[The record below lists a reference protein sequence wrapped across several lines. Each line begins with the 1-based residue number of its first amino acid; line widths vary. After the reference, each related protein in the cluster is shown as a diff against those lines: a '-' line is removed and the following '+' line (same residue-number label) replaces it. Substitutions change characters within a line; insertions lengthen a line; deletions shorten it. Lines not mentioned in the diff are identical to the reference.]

1 MLSRL
6 SFKDVLTVFFG
17 LNFNVEKRANVH
29 NFKKTTFAQIIK
41 MNPKHLP
48 QSILKNLGIE
58 NLNEMQEVA
67 QDAILHDNNIL
78 LLSPTGSGKTLA
90 FLLPVLEL
98 LNPEFLSVQCLI
110 LVPSREL
117 GLQIEQVWKKM
128 GTDYKINV
136 CYGGH
141 SIDTEIKNL
150 SNPPAVLIGTPG
162 RIADHIER
170 GTFRLDKIQTMVLDE
185 FDKSLQ
191 LGFHEQMSFII
202 GKLPKLNKRVLVS
215 ATSDIE
221 IPKYTRVINPTIL
234 DFIPEED
241 EAASNLSM
249 KMVVSKDKDKLT
261 SLFNLI
267 CSLKSEAAIVFCNH
281 RDAAERISDTL
292 NEKGIYATYYHG
304 GMDQDER
311 ERALIQFRNGSMSYL
326 ITTDLAARGLD
337 IPEMNHVIHY
347 HLPSKA
353 DEFTHR
359 NGRTARML
367 ASGTAYIVVNDSEK
381 KMDYID
387 YSIPVLNV
395 EAPKSL
401 PKPPQY
407 QTIYISGGKKNKLN
421 KIDIVGFF
429 SQKGKLEKGDL
440 GLIEVKDFISFA
452 AVKFN
457 KVKDLLHVIKDEKM
471 KGKKFKIE
479 VARKVIKKVEE

>member
-1 MLSRL
+1 MISTIEKQ
-6 SFKDVLTVFFG
+6 STI
-17 LNFNVEKRANVH
+17 FNYLC
-29 NFKKTTFAQIIK
+29 K
-41 MNPKHLP
+41 MNKKHH
-48 QSILKNLGIE
+48 SNNILLNLGIE
-58 NLNEMQEVA
+58 SLNEMQEVA
-67 QDAILHDNNIL
+67 QDAILNDNNIL

-90 FLLPVLEL
+90 FLLPILEML
-98 LNPEFLSVQCLI
+98 QPEILSVQCLI

-128 GTDYKINV
+128 GTDYKVNV

-162 RIADHIER
+162 RIADHIDR
-170 GTFRLDKIQTMVLDE
+170 GTFRLDKIQTLILDE

-202 GKLPKLNKRVLVS
+202 GKLSKLSKRVLVS

-221 IPKYTRVINPTIL
+221 IPKYTRVVNPTIL
-234 DFIPEED
+234 DFIPTVED
-241 EAASNLSM
+241 NESNLAT
-249 KMVVSKDKDKLT
+249 KLVVSKEKDKLG
-261 SLFNLI
+261 SLFSLI
-267 CSLKSEAAIVFCNH
+267 CSLKSQSAIVFCNH

-292 NEKGIYATYYHG
+292 CEKGIYATYYHG
-304 GMDQDER
+304 GMDQEER
-311 ERALIQFRNGSMSYL
+311 ERALIQFRNGSVSYL

-337 IPEMNHVIHY
+337 IPEMKHVIHY
-347 HLPSKA
+347 HLPLKE

-359 NGRTARML
+359 NGRTARMQ
-367 ASGTAYIVVNDSEK
+367 ATGTAYVIVHESEK
-381 KMDYID
+381 KMDYLD
-387 YSIPVLNV
+387 YGMEVLAVDKAN
-395 EAPKSL
+395 AL
-401 PKPPQY
+401 PKPPEF

-429 SQKGKLEKGDL
+429 SQKGNLEKGDL

-457 KVKDLLHVIKDEKM
+457 KVKDLLLAIKEEKM

-479 VARKVIKKVEE
+479 VARKVIKKEEE

>member
-1 MLSRL
+1 MKNHHPKNILS
-6 SFKDVLTVFFG
+6 
-17 LNFNVEKRANVH
+17 
-29 NFKKTTFAQIIK
+29 
-41 MNPKHLP
+41 
-48 QSILKNLGIE
+48 NLGFDS
-58 NLNEMQEVA
+58 LNEMQYAAHE
-67 QDAILHDNNIL
+67 AILNDNNVL

-90 FLLPVLEL
+90 FLMPVLEML
-98 LNPEFLSVQCLI
+98 QPEILSVQCLI

-128 GTDYKINV
+128 GTPYKVNV

-141 SIDTEIKNL
+141 SMETEMKNL
-150 SNPPAVLIGTPG
+150 STPPAVLIGTPG

-170 GTFRLDKIQTMVLDE
+170 ESFRLDKIQTLILDE

-202 GKLPKLNKRVLVS
+202 GRLGRVNKRVLVS

-221 IPKYTRVINPTIL
+221 IPKYTGVVNPTVL

-241 EAASNLSM
+241 EKSTNLSTQL
-249 KMVVSKDKDKLT
+249 VISKDKDKLNT
-261 SLFNLI
+261 LFQLL
-267 CSLKSEAAIVFCNH
+267 CSLKSESAIVFCNH

-292 NEKGIYATYYHG
+292 NEKGIYSTYYHG
-304 GMDQDER
+304 GMDQEER
-311 ERALIQFRNGSMSYL
+311 ERALIQFRNGSISYL

-347 HLPSKA
+347 HLPLKE

-359 NGRTARML
+359 NGRTARMT
-367 ASGTAYIVVNDSEK
+367 ATGTAYIIAHESEK
-381 KMDYID
+381 KMDYVD
-387 YSIPVLNV
+387 YETLEVFSV
-395 EAPKSL
+395 ENAKSL
-401 PKPPQY
+401 PKPPQF

-440 GLIEVKDFISFA
+440 GLIEVKDFVSFA
-452 AVKFN
+452 AVKFS
-457 KVKDLLHVIKDEKM
+457 KVKDLLHHIKDEKM
-471 KGKKFKIE
+471 KGKKYKIQ
-479 VARKVIKKVEE
+479 VARNVIKKVEE

>member
-1 MLSRL
+1 M
-6 SFKDVLTVFFG
+6 
-17 LNFNVEKRANVH
+17 N
-29 NFKKTTFAQIIK
+29 KKLHS
-41 MNPKHLP
+41 NN
-48 QSILKNLGIE
+48 ILLNLGIE
-58 NLNEMQEVA
+58 SLNEMQEAA
-67 QDAILHDNNIL
+67 QETILNENNVL

-90 FLLPVLEL
+90 FLMPVLEML
-98 LNPEFLSVQCLI
+98 QPEILSVQCLI

-128 GTDYKINV
+128 GTDYKVNV

-170 GTFRLDKIQTMVLDE
+170 ETFRLDKIQTLILDE

-202 GKLPKLNKRVLVS
+202 GKLSKVNKRVLVS

-221 IPKYTRVINPTIL
+221 IPKYTRVVNPTIL
-234 DFIPEED
+234 DFIPETE
-241 EAASNLSM
+241 EESNLSV
-249 KMVVSKDKDKLT
+249 KLVISKEKDKLNT
-261 SLFNLI
+261 LFQLI
-267 CSLKSEAAIVFCNH
+267 CSLKSESAIVFCNH

-292 NEKGIYATYYHG
+292 NEKGIYSTYYHG
-304 GMDQDER
+304 GMDQEER
-311 ERALIQFRNGSMSYL
+311 ERALIQFRNGSVSYL

-347 HLPSKA
+347 HLPLKE

-359 NGRTARML
+359 NGRTARMT
-367 ASGTAYIVVNDSEK
+367 ATGTAYVIAHESEK
-381 KMDYID
+381 KMDYLD
-387 YSIPVLNV
+387 YENTAVLSV
-395 EAPKSL
+395 ENEKSL
-401 PKPPQY
+401 PKPPHF

-452 AVKFN
+452 AVKFS
-457 KVKDLLHVIKDEKM
+457 KVKDLLDLIKDEKM
-471 KGKKFKIE
+471 KGKKYKIQ
-479 VARKVIKKVEE
+479 VARNVIKKVEE

>member
-1 MLSRL
+1 M
-6 SFKDVLTVFFG
+6 K
-17 LNFNVEKRANVH
+17 N
-29 NFKKTTFAQIIK
+29 
-41 MNPKHLP
+41 KHHSNNL
-48 QSILKNLGIE
+48 LLNLGIE
-58 NLNEMQEVA
+58 SLNEMQIAA
-67 QDAILHDNNIL
+67 QETILNDTNVL

-90 FLLPVLEL
+90 FLLPIFETLE
-98 LNPEFLSVQCLI
+98 PEIAGVQCLI

-128 GTDYKINV
+128 GTDYKVNV

-141 SIDTEIKNL
+141 SIETEIKNL

-162 RIADHIER
+162 RIADHIDR
-170 GTFRLDKIQTMVLDE
+170 TTFKTDKIQTLILDE

-202 GKLPKLNKRVLVS
+202 GKLAKVNKRVLVS
-215 ATSDIE
+215 ATSGIE
-221 IPKYTRVINPTIL
+221 IPKYTRVVNPTVL
-234 DFIPEED
+234 DFIPSEE
-241 EAASNLSM
+241 EKVNLTM
-249 KMVVSKDKDKLT
+249 KMVVSKEKDKIG

-267 CSLKSEAAIVFCNH
+267 CSLKSQSALIFCNH
-281 RDAAERISDTL
+281 RDAAERISETL

-311 ERALIQFRNGSMSYL
+311 ERALIQFRNGSVSYL

-337 IPEMNHVIHY
+337 IPEMKHVIHY
-347 HLPSKA
+347 HLPSKE

-367 ASGTAYIVVNDSEK
+367 ATGTAYILIHESEK

-387 YSIPVLNV
+387 YNMPVLKV
-395 EAPKSL
+395 DTATTL
-401 PKPPQY
+401 PKPPEF

-452 AVKFN
+452 AVKSK
-457 KVKDLLHVIKDEKM
+457 KVKDLLTAIRDEKM

-479 VARKVIKKVEE
+479 VARKVIKKEE

>member
-1 MLSRL
+1 MY
-6 SFKDVLTVFFG
+6 K
-17 LNFNVEKRANVH
+17 
-29 NFKKTTFAQIIK
+29 
-41 MNPKHLP
+41 NPHSTNL
-48 QSILKNLGIE
+48 LLNLGIE
-58 NLNEMQEVA
+58 SLNEMQEMA
-67 QDAILHDNNIL
+67 QDAILNDANVL

-90 FLLPVLEL
+90 FLLPIFEMLQDDGKE
-98 LNPEFLSVQCLI
+98 VQCLI

-128 GTDYKINV
+128 GTDYKVNV

-141 SIDTEIKNL
+141 SIETEIKNL
-150 SNPPAVLIGTPG
+150 SNPPAILIGTPG
-162 RIADHIER
+162 RIADHIDR
-170 GTFRLDKIQTMVLDE
+170 GTFSTDAIQTLVLDE

-202 GKLPKLNKRVLVS
+202 ARLNKLNKRVLVS

-221 IPKYTRVINPTIL
+221 IPKYTRVINPTVL
-234 DFIPEED
+234 DFIPLEE
-241 EAASNLSM
+241 ENSNLSL
-249 KMVVSKDKDKLT
+249 KMVVSKEKDKIN
-261 SLFNLI
+261 SLFHLL
-267 CSLKSEAAIVFCNH
+267 CSLQSEAAIVFCNH

-292 NEKGIYATYYHG
+292 NVKGIYATYYHG

-337 IPEMNHVIHY
+337 IPEMKHVIHY
-347 HLPSKA
+347 HLPLKE

-367 ASGTAYIVVNDSEK
+367 ASGTAYIIAHESEK
-381 KMDYID
+381 KMEYLDYKM
-387 YSIPVLNV
+387 PVLNV
-395 EAPKSL
+395 DNSTTL
-401 PKPPQY
+401 PKPPQF
-407 QTIYISGGKKNKLN
+407 QTIYVSGGKKNKLN

-452 AVKFN
+452 AVKSK
-457 KVKDLLHVIKDEKM
+457 KVAAFLSNIRDEKM

-479 VARKVIKKVEE
+479 VARKVVKKEE

>member
-1 MLSRL
+1 
-6 SFKDVLTVFFG
+6 
-17 LNFNVEKRANVH
+17 
-29 NFKKTTFAQIIK
+29 

-48 QSILKNLGIE
+48 QNILKNLGISQ
-58 NLNEMQEVA
+58 LNEMQEMA
-67 QDAILHDNNIL
+67 EDAILHENNIL

-90 FLLPVLEL
+90 FLLPILEL
-98 LNPEFLSVQCLI
+98 LQPEILSVQCLI

-128 GTDYKINV
+128 GTDYKVNV

-162 RIADHIER
+162 RIADHIDR
-170 GTFRLDKIQTMVLDE
+170 GTFRLDKIQTMILDE

-221 IPKYTRVINPTIL
+221 IPKYTRVVNPTIL
-234 DFIPEED
+234 DFIPEEEELD
-241 EAASNLSM
+241 SNLAL
-249 KMVVSKDKDKLT
+249 KMVVSKERDKLNT
-261 SLFNLI
+261 LFNLI
-267 CSLKSEAAIVFCNH
+267 CSLKSESAIVFCNH

-311 ERALIQFRNGSMSYL
+311 ERSLIQFRNGSMSYL

-337 IPEMNHVIHY
+337 IPEMKHVIHY
-347 HLPSKA
+347 HLPSKD

-359 NGRTARML
+359 NGRTARMN
-367 ASGTAYIVVNDSEK
+367 ASGTAYIVAHESEK

-387 YSIPVLNV
+387 YAIPVLEV
-395 EAPKSL
+395 ESGRNI
-401 PKPPQY
+401 PKPPLY

-452 AVKFN
+452 AVKFG
-457 KVKDLLHVIKDEKM
+457 KVNDLLRLIKDEKM

-479 VARKVIKKVEE
+479 IARKVVKKVEE

>member
-1 MLSRL
+1 
-6 SFKDVLTVFFG
+6 
-17 LNFNVEKRANVH
+17 
-29 NFKKTTFAQIIK
+29 
-41 MNPKHLP
+41 MNNNHHSTNL
-48 QSILKNLGIE
+48 LLNLGFE
-58 NLNEMQEVA
+58 SLNEMQVA
-67 QDAILHDNNIL
+67 AQEAILEESNVL

-90 FLLPVLEL
+90 FLMPIFEMLQ
-98 LNPEFLSVQCLI
+98 PEILSVQCLI
-110 LVPSREL
+110 IVPSREL

-128 GTDYKINV
+128 GTGYKANV

-162 RIADHIER
+162 RLADHIDRE
-170 GTFRLDKIQTMVLDE
+170 TFRTDKIQTLVLDE

-191 LGFHEQMSFII
+191 LGFHEEMSFII

-221 IPKYTRVINPTIL
+221 IPKYTRVVNPLIL
-234 DFIPEED
+234 DFIPRDEEKT
-241 EAASNLSM
+241 NLTT
-249 KMVVSKDKDKLT
+249 KLVVSKEKDKINT
-261 SLFNLI
+261 LFNLI
-267 CSLKSEAAIVFCNH
+267 CSLKSESALIFCNH

-311 ERALIQFRNGSMSYL
+311 ERALIQFRNGSVSYL

-337 IPEMNHVIHY
+337 IPEMKHVIHY
-347 HLPSKA
+347 HLPSKE

-367 ASGTAYIVVNDSEK
+367 ATGTAYILAHESEK

-387 YSIPVLNV
+387 YKMPVLNV
-395 EAPKSL
+395 ENSNSL
-401 PKPPQY
+401 PKPPEF

-452 AVKFN
+452 AVKFG
-457 KVKDLLHVIKDEKM
+457 KVKDLLNNIRDEKM

-479 VARKVIKKVEE
+479 VARKVVKKEE

>member
-1 MLSRL
+1 
-6 SFKDVLTVFFG
+6 
-17 LNFNVEKRANVH
+17 
-29 NFKKTTFAQIIK
+29 
-41 MNPKHLP
+41 MNNNPHSTNLL
-48 QSILKNLGIE
+48 INLGIE
-58 NLNEMQEVA
+58 SLNEMQEMA
-67 QDAILHDNNIL
+67 QDAILNYANIL

-90 FLLPVLEL
+90 FLLPIFEMLQDDCKDI
-98 LNPEFLSVQCLI
+98 QCLI

-128 GTDYKINV
+128 GTDYKVNV

-141 SIDTEIKNL
+141 SIETEIKNL

-170 GTFRLDKIQTMVLDE
+170 GTFSTDKILTLVLDE

-202 GKLPKLNKRVLVS
+202 SKLNRLNKRVLVS

-221 IPKYTRVINPTIL
+221 IPKYTHVVNPTVL
-234 DFIPEED
+234 DFIPTEE
-241 EAASNLSM
+241 ANSNLTLKLVIS
-249 KMVVSKDKDKLT
+249 KEKDKIN

-267 CSLKSEAAIVFCNH
+267 CSLKSEAAIIFCNH

-292 NEKGIYATYYHG
+292 NEKGIYSTYYHG
-304 GMDQDER
+304 GMDQEER
-311 ERALIQFRNGSMSYL
+311 ERALIQFRNGSVSYL

-337 IPEMNHVIHY
+337 IPEMKHVIHY
-347 HLPSKA
+347 HLPSKE

-367 ASGTAYIVVNDSEK
+367 ASGTAYIVAHESEK

-387 YSIPVLNV
+387 YKTAVLNV
-395 EAPKSL
+395 DTAITL
-401 PKPPQY
+401 PKAPEF
-407 QTIYISGGKKNKLN
+407 QTIYVSGGKKNKLN

-452 AVKFN
+452 AVKSK
-457 KVKDLLHVIKDEKM
+457 KVKEFLGNIRDEKM

-479 VARKVIKKVEE
+479 VARKVVKKEE

>member
-1 MLSRL
+1 
-6 SFKDVLTVFFG
+6 
-17 LNFNVEKRANVH
+17 
-29 NFKKTTFAQIIK
+29 
-41 MNPKHLP
+41 MNSKHLP
-48 QSILKNLGIE
+48 QNILKNLGISQ
-58 NLNEMQEVA
+58 LNEMQDRA

-90 FLLPVLEL
+90 FLLPILEL
-98 LNPEFLSVQCLI
+98 LQPEILSVQCLI

-128 GTDYKINV
+128 GTDYKVNV

-162 RIADHIER
+162 RIADHIDR
-170 GTFRLDKIQTMVLDE
+170 DTFRLDKIQTMVLDE

-202 GKLPKLNKRVLVS
+202 GKLSKLNKRILVS

-221 IPKYTRVINPTIL
+221 IPKYTRVVNPTIL
-234 DFIPEED
+234 DFIPENE
-241 EAASNLSM
+241 EESNLAM
-249 KMVVSKDKDKLT
+249 KLVVSKEKDKIG
-261 SLFNLI
+261 SLYHLI

-292 NEKGIYATYYHG
+292 NEKGIYSTYYHG

-311 ERALIQFRNGSMSYL
+311 ERALIQFRNGSVSYL

-347 HLPSKA
+347 HLPSKE

-359 NGRTARML
+359 NGRTARMT
-367 ASGTAYIVVNDSEK
+367 ASGTAYVIAHDSEK
-381 KMDYID
+381 KMDYLD
-387 YSIPVLNV
+387 YGMDVYQLPASVV
-395 EAPKSL
+395 L
-401 PKPPQY
+401 PKPPLY

-457 KVKDLLHVIKDEKM
+457 KVKDLLHNIKEEKM

-479 VARKVIKKVEE
+479 VARKVIKKEEE

>member
-1 MLSRL
+1 M
-6 SFKDVLTVFFG
+6 
-17 LNFNVEKRANVH
+17 N
-29 NFKKTTFAQIIK
+29 KKQHS
-41 MNPKHLP
+41 NN
-48 QSILKNLGIE
+48 ILLNLGIE
-58 NLNEMQEVA
+58 SLNEMQQAA
-67 QDAILHDNNIL
+67 QETILNDSNVL

-90 FLLPVLEL
+90 FLVPVLEML
-98 LNPEFLSVQCLI
+98 QPEFLSVQCLI

-128 GTDYKINV
+128 GTDYKVNV

-141 SIDTEIKNL
+141 SIETEIKNL

-170 GTFRLDKIQTMVLDE
+170 GTFRVDKIQTLVLDE

-202 GKLPKLNKRVLVS
+202 GKLSKVNKRVLVS

-221 IPKYTRVINPTIL
+221 IPKYTRVVNPTIL
-234 DFIPEED
+234 DFIPENE
-241 EAASNLSM
+241 EASNLSTQL
-249 KMVVSKDKDKLT
+249 VISKEKDKLHT
-261 SLFNLI
+261 LFQLL
-267 CSLKSEAAIVFCNH
+267 CSLQSESAIVFCNH

-292 NEKGIYATYYHG
+292 NEKGIYSTYYHG
-304 GMDQDER
+304 GMDQEER
-311 ERALIQFRNGSMSYL
+311 ERALIQFRNGSVSYL

-347 HLPSKA
+347 HLPLKE

-359 NGRTARML
+359 NGRTARMT
-367 ASGTAYIVVNDSEK
+367 ATGTAYLIVHESEK
-381 KMDYID
+381 KMDYVD
-387 YSIPVLNV
+387 YENTPVLSV
-395 EAPKSL
+395 ENAKSL
-401 PKPPQY
+401 PKAPPF

-452 AVKFN
+452 AVKFS
-457 KVKDLLHVIKDEKM
+457 KVKDLLHNIRDEKM
-471 KGKKFKIE
+471 KGKKYKIQ
-479 VARKVIKKVEE
+479 VARNVIKKVEE

>member
-1 MLSRL
+1 
-6 SFKDVLTVFFG
+6 
-17 LNFNVEKRANVH
+17 
-29 NFKKTTFAQIIK
+29 
-41 MNPKHLP
+41 MNNNPHSTNL
-48 QSILKNLGIE
+48 LLNLGIE
-58 NLNEMQEVA
+58 SLNEMQEMA
-67 QDAILHDNNIL
+67 QDAILNDANIL

-90 FLLPVLEL
+90 FLLPIFEMLQ
-98 LNPEFLSVQCLI
+98 PEINTIQCLI

-128 GTDYKINV
+128 GTNYKVNV

-170 GTFRLDKIQTMVLDE
+170 ETFKMNTISTLVLDE

-202 GKLPKLNKRVLVS
+202 SKLNKLNKRVLVS

-221 IPKYTRVINPTIL
+221 IPKYTHVVNPTVL
-234 DFIPEED
+234 DFIPTEETN
-241 EAASNLSM
+241 SNLSL
-249 KMVVSKDKDKLT
+249 KMVVSKEKVKIN

-267 CSLKSEAAIVFCNH
+267 CSLKSESAIIFCNH

-292 NEKGIYATYYHG
+292 NEKGIYSTYYHG

-311 ERALIQFRNGSMSYL
+311 ERALIQFRNGSVSYL
-326 ITTDLAARGLD
+326 VTTDLAARGLD

-347 HLPSKA
+347 HLPSKE

-367 ASGTAYIVVNDSEK
+367 ASGTAYIVVHESEK

-387 YSIPVLNV
+387 YKTTVLNV
-395 EAPKSL
+395 DTATTL
-401 PKPPQY
+401 PKAPQF
-407 QTIYISGGKKNKLN
+407 QTIYVSGGKKNKLN

-452 AVKFN
+452 AVKSK
-457 KVKDLLHVIKDEKM
+457 KVKDFLLNIRDEKM

-479 VARKVIKKVEE
+479 VARKVVKKEDS

>member
-1 MLSRL
+1 M
-6 SFKDVLTVFFG
+6 
-17 LNFNVEKRANVH
+17 
-29 NFKKTTFAQIIK
+29 
-41 MNPKHLP
+41 
-48 QSILKNLGIE
+48 NLGIE
-58 NLNEMQEVA
+58 SLNEMQMASQET
-67 QDAILHDNNIL
+67 ILNDTNVL

-90 FLLPVLEL
+90 FLLPIFETLE
-98 LNPEFLSVQCLI
+98 PEIKEVQCLI

-117 GLQIEQVWKKM
+117 ALQIEQVWKKM
-128 GTDYKINV
+128 GTDYKVNV

-150 SNPPAVLIGTPG
+150 NNPPAVLIGTPG
-162 RIADHIER
+162 RIADHIDR
-170 GTFRLDKIQTMVLDE
+170 ATFKTDKIQTLILDE

-191 LGFHEQMSFII
+191 LGFHEEMSFII
-202 GKLPKLNKRVLVS
+202 GKLAKVNKRVLVS
-215 ATSDIE
+215 ATSGIE
-221 IPKYTRVINPTIL
+221 IPKYTRVVNPTVL
-234 DFIPEED
+234 DFIPSEE
-241 EAASNLSM
+241 EKVNLTM
-249 KMVVSKDKDKLT
+249 KMVVSKEKDKIG

-267 CSLKSEAAIVFCNH
+267 CSLKSQSALIFCNH

-311 ERALIQFRNGSMSYL
+311 ERALIQFRNGSVSYL

-337 IPEMNHVIHY
+337 IPEMKHVIHY
-347 HLPSKA
+347 HLPSKE

-367 ASGTAYIVVNDSEK
+367 ASGTAYILIHESEK

-387 YSIPVLNV
+387 YNMPILKVDT
-395 EAPKSL
+395 ATTL
-401 PKPPQY
+401 PKPPEF

-452 AVKFN
+452 AVKSK
-457 KVKDLLHVIKDEKM
+457 KVKDLLTAIRDEKM

-479 VARKVIKKVEE
+479 VARKVIKKVED

>member
-1 MLSRL
+1 MR
-6 SFKDVLTVFFG
+6 
-17 LNFNVEKRANVH
+17 N
-29 NFKKTTFAQIIK
+29 
-41 MNPKHLP
+41 KHHSNNL
-48 QSILKNLGIE
+48 LLNLGIE
-58 NLNEMQEVA
+58 SLNEMQIAA
-67 QDAILHDNNIL
+67 QETILNDNNVL

-90 FLLPVLEL
+90 FLFPIFEMLV
-98 LNPEFLSVQCLI
+98 PEVTTVQCLI

-128 GTDYKINV
+128 GTDYKVNV

-162 RIADHIER
+162 RIADHIDR
-170 GTFRLDKIQTMVLDE
+170 GTFKTETIQTLILDE

-202 GKLPKLNKRVLVS
+202 SRLSKLNKRILVS

-221 IPKYTRVINPTIL
+221 IPKYTRVVNPTVL
-234 DFIPEED
+234 DFIPTEE
-241 EAASNLSM
+241 ESSNLAM
-249 KMVVSKDKDKLT
+249 KMVVSPAKDKIE
-261 SLFNLI
+261 SLFQLI
-267 CSLKSEAAIVFCNH
+267 CSLKSESALIFCNH

-311 ERALIQFRNGSMSYL
+311 ERALIQFRNGSVSYL

-337 IPEMNHVIHY
+337 IPEMKHVIHY
-347 HLPSKA
+347 HLPSKQ

-367 ASGTAYIVVNDSEK
+367 ASGTAYIITHESEK

-387 YSIPVLNV
+387 YNMPAIKLNT
-395 EAPKSL
+395 AATL
-401 PKPPQY
+401 PKAPEF

-452 AVKFN
+452 AVKAK
-457 KVKDLLHVIKDEKM
+457 KVKDLLANIRDEKM

-479 VARKVIKKVEE
+479 VARKVIKKEEEN

>member
-1 MLSRL
+1 
-6 SFKDVLTVFFG
+6 
-17 LNFNVEKRANVH
+17 
-29 NFKKTTFAQIIK
+29 
-41 MNPKHLP
+41 MNKNHH
-48 QSILKNLGIE
+48 SNNILLNLGI
-58 NLNEMQEVA
+58 NSLNEMQEAA
-67 QDAILHDNNIL
+67 QETILNENNVL

-90 FLLPVLEL
+90 FLMPVLEIL
-98 LNPEFLSVQCLI
+98 QPEILSVQCLI

-128 GTDYKINV
+128 GTDYKVNV

-170 GTFRLDKIQTMVLDE
+170 GTFRLDKIQTLILDE

-202 GKLPKLNKRVLVS
+202 GKLSKVNKRVLVS

-221 IPKYTRVINPTIL
+221 IPKYTRVVNPTVL
-234 DFIPEED
+234 DFIPETE
-241 EAASNLSM
+241 EESNLST
-249 KMVVSKDKDKLT
+249 KLVISKEKDKLN
-261 SLFNLI
+261 SLFQLI
-267 CSLKSEAAIVFCNH
+267 CSLKSESAIIFCNH

-292 NEKGIYATYYHG
+292 NEKGIYSTYYHG
-304 GMDQDER
+304 GMDQEER
-311 ERALIQFRNGSMSYL
+311 ERALIQFRNGSVSYL

-337 IPEMNHVIHY
+337 IAEMNHVIHY
-347 HLPSKA
+347 HLPLKE

-359 NGRTARML
+359 NGRTARMT
-367 ASGTAYIVVNDSEK
+367 ATGTAYLIVHESEK
-381 KMDYID
+381 KMEYVDYENTAIL
-387 YSIPVLNV
+387 SV
-395 EAPKSL
+395 ENTKSL
-401 PKPPQY
+401 PKPPQF

-452 AVKFN
+452 AVKFS
-457 KVKDLLHVIKDEKM
+457 KVKDLLYNIKDEKM
-471 KGKKFKIE
+471 KGKKYKIQ
-479 VARKVIKKVEE
+479 VARNVIKKVEE

>member
-1 MLSRL
+1 
-6 SFKDVLTVFFG
+6 
-17 LNFNVEKRANVH
+17 
-29 NFKKTTFAQIIK
+29 
-41 MNPKHLP
+41 
-48 QSILKNLGIE
+48 
-58 NLNEMQEVA
+58 MQEVA
-67 QDAILHDNNIL
+67 QNSILNDTNVL

-90 FLLPVLEL
+90 FLLPVFEMLQEEV
-98 LNPEFLSVQCLI
+98 NAVQCLI

-128 GTDYKINV
+128 GTNYKVNV

-141 SIDTEIKNL
+141 SIETEIKNL

-162 RIADHIER
+162 RIADHIDRE
-170 GTFRLDKIQTMVLDE
+170 TFKTDKIETLILDE

-202 GKLPKLNKRVLVS
+202 GRLAKLNKRVLVS

-221 IPKYTRVINPTIL
+221 IPKYTRVTNPTVL
-234 DFIPEED
+234 DFIPTEE
-241 EAASNLSM
+241 EKTNLTVQLVIS
-249 KMVVSKDKDKLT
+249 KEKDKIE

-267 CSLKSEAAIVFCNH
+267 CSLKSESAIIFCNH
-281 RDAAERISDTL
+281 RDAAERISDILTG
-292 NEKGIYATYYHG
+292 KGIYATYYHG

-311 ERALIQFRNGSMSYL
+311 ERALIQFRNGSISYL

-337 IPEMNHVIHY
+337 IPEMKHVIHY
-347 HLPSKA
+347 HLPSKE

-367 ASGTAYIVVNDSEK
+367 ASGTAYVIIHDSEK
-381 KMDYID
+381 KLDYID
-387 YSIPVLNV
+387 YGMKVLNV
-395 EAPKSL
+395 STAATL
-401 PKPPQY
+401 PKPPEF
-407 QTIYISGGKKNKLN
+407 QTIYISGGKKTKLN

-452 AVKFN
+452 AVKSK
-457 KVKDLLHVIKDEKM
+457 KVNDLLHNIRDEKM

-479 VARKVIKKVEE
+479 VARKVIKKEEE

>member
-1 MLSRL
+1 M
-6 SFKDVLTVFFG
+6 K
-17 LNFNVEKRANVH
+17 N
-29 NFKKTTFAQIIK
+29 
-41 MNPKHLP
+41 KHH
-48 QSILKNLGIE
+48 SNNILLNLGIE
-58 NLNEMQEVA
+58 SLNEMQIAA
-67 QDAILHDNNIL
+67 QETILNDANVL

-90 FLLPVLEL
+90 FLLPIFEL
-98 LNPEFLSVQCLI
+98 LEPEIKGVQCLI

-128 GTDYKINV
+128 GTDYKVNV

-141 SIDTEIKNL
+141 SIDTEIRNL

-162 RIADHIER
+162 RIADHIDR
-170 GTFRLDKIQTMVLDE
+170 ATFQTDKIQTLILDE

-191 LGFHEQMSFII
+191 LGFHEEMSFII
-202 GKLPKLNKRVLVS
+202 GKLNKVNKRVLVS
-215 ATSDIE
+215 ATAGIE
-221 IPKYTRVINPTIL
+221 IPKYTRVANPTVL
-234 DFIPEED
+234 DFIPNEE
-241 EAASNLSM
+241 EKVNLTL
-249 KMVVSKDKDKLT
+249 KMVVSKEKDKIG

-267 CSLKSEAAIVFCNH
+267 CSLKSQSALIFCNH

-311 ERALIQFRNGSMSYL
+311 ERALIQFRNGSVSYL

-337 IPEMNHVIHY
+337 IPEMKHVIHY
-347 HLPSKA
+347 HLPSKE

-367 ASGTAYIVVNDSEK
+367 ASGTAYILIHESEK
-381 KMDYID
+381 KFDYID
-387 YSIPVLNV
+387 YNMPVLKV
-395 EAPKSL
+395 DTATTL
-401 PKPPQY
+401 PKPPEF

-452 AVKFN
+452 AVKSK
-457 KVKDLLHVIKDEKM
+457 KVKDLLSAIRDEKM

-479 VARKVIKKVEE
+479 VARKVIKKEE

>member
-1 MLSRL
+1 M
-6 SFKDVLTVFFG
+6 
-17 LNFNVEKRANVH
+17 N
-29 NFKKTTFAQIIK
+29 KKHHS
-41 MNPKHLP
+41 NN
-48 QSILKNLGIE
+48 ILFNLGIE
-58 NLNEMQEVA
+58 NLNEMQVA
-67 QDAILHDNNIL
+67 AQETILSDTNIL

-90 FLLPVLEL
+90 FLLPIFEMLK
-98 LNPEFLSVQCLI
+98 PEILSVQCLI

-128 GTDYKINV
+128 GTDYKVNV

-141 SIDTEIKNL
+141 SIETEIKNL

-162 RIADHIER
+162 RIADHIDR
-170 GTFRLDKIQTMVLDE
+170 GTFRLDKIETLILDE

-202 GKLPKLNKRVLVS
+202 GKLSKLNKRVLVS

-221 IPKYTRVINPTIL
+221 IPKYTRVVNPTIL
-234 DFIPEED
+234 DFIPNEE
-241 EAASNLSM
+241 ETSNLAT
-249 KMVVSKDKDKLT
+249 KMVISKEKDKMG

-267 CSLKSEAAIVFCNH
+267 CSLKSQSAIVFCNH

-292 NEKGIYATYYHG
+292 NEKGIYSVYYHG

-311 ERALIQFRNGSMSYL
+311 ERALIQFRNGSVSYL

-337 IPEMNHVIHY
+337 IPEMKHVIHY
-347 HLPSKA
+347 HLPLKE

-359 NGRTARML
+359 NGRTARMQ
-367 ASGTAYIVVNDSEK
+367 ASGTAYLIVNESEK
-381 KMDYID
+381 KLDYID
-387 YSIPVLNV
+387 YGMEVLEVKNNTT
-395 EAPKSL
+395 L
-401 PKPPQY
+401 PKPPEF

-421 KIDIVGFF
+421 KIDVVGFF

-457 KVKDLLHVIKDEKM
+457 KVKDLLHNIKDEKM

-479 VARKVIKKVEE
+479 VARKVIKKEEE

>member
-1 MLSRL
+1 
-6 SFKDVLTVFFG
+6 
-17 LNFNVEKRANVH
+17 
-29 NFKKTTFAQIIK
+29 
-41 MNPKHLP
+41 MNIKHLP
-48 QSILKNLGIE
+48 QTVLKNLGITQ
-58 NLNEMQEVA
+58 LNEMQEMA

-90 FLLPVLEL
+90 FLLPILEL
-98 LNPEFLSVQCLI
+98 LQPEISSVQCLI

-128 GTDYKINV
+128 GTDYKVNV

-150 SNPPAVLIGTPG
+150 SNPPALLIGTPG
-162 RIADHIER
+162 RIADHIDR
-170 GTFRLDKIQTMVLDE
+170 GTFRLDKVQTLVLDE

-202 GKLPKLNKRVLVS
+202 GKLSKINKRILVS

-221 IPKYTRVINPTIL
+221 IPKYTRVVNPSIL
-234 DFIPEED
+234 DFIPENE
-241 EAASNLSM
+241 EETNLSIRL
-249 KMVVSKDKDKLT
+249 VVSKEKDKIG
-261 SLFNLI
+261 SLYHLL
-267 CSLKSEAAIVFCNH
+267 CSLKSQAAIVFCNH

-292 NEKGIYATYYHG
+292 NEKGIYSTYYHG

-311 ERALIQFRNGSMSYL
+311 ERALIQFRNGSVSYL

-347 HLPSKA
+347 HLPSKE

-359 NGRTARML
+359 NGRTARMT
-367 ASGTAYIVVNDSEK
+367 ASGTAYVIAHESEK
-381 KMDYID
+381 KMDYLD
-387 YSIPVLNV
+387 YGMQVFKLEETIV
-395 EAPKSL
+395 L
-401 PKPPQY
+401 PKPPQF

-429 SQKGKLEKGDL
+429 SQKGKLEKSDL

-457 KVKDLLHVIKDEKM
+457 KVKDLLHNIKDEKM

-479 VARKVIKKVEE
+479 VARKVIKKEEE